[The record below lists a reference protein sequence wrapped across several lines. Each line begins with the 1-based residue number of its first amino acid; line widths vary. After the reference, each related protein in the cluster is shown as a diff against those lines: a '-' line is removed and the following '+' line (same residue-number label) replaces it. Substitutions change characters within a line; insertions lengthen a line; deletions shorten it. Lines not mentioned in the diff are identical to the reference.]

1 MEDTIYK
8 VVMVDN
14 DYESYEEF
22 DSKDEAI
29 QYAER
34 VLDQHDD
41 VAVYEITIEENGY
54 ENVDM
59 LWAKD
64 DNWMQVEE

>member
-1 MEDTIYK
+1 MEDTIYR

-14 DYESYEEF
+14 GYESYEDF

-29 QYAER
+29 HYAER
-34 VLDQHDD
+34 VSEQHDD
-41 VAVYEITIEENGY
+41 VAVYEITIEKDGY

-64 DNWMQVEE
+64 DNWMDLKE

>member
-22 DSKDEAI
+22 DSKDEVI

-34 VLDQHDD
+34 VLDQYDD

>member
-34 VLDQHDD
+34 VLDQYDD